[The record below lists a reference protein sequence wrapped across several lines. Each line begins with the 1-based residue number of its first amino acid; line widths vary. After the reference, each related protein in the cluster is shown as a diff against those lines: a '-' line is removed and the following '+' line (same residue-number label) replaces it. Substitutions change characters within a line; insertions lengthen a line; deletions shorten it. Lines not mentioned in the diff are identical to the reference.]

1 MVTIKRN
8 ANANNNLKRA
18 VANGSVN
25 NLFAGR
31 RFYHP
36 LNTLGWEAM
45 GRYAMLGNNSSF
57 IGFALVHNNGNK
69 RVIELIGAKR
79 GYGRPLM
86 NRIVK
91 NAKNNRKSNLFLAAA
106 NESANGGVKKL
117 LKFYSNMGF
126 KVSGPLQLGFTPMA
140 LKLRKGGLGSMRN
153 NNKN

>member
-8 ANANNNLKRA
+8 ANANNNLRRA

-25 NLFAGR
+25 NLFRGR
-31 RFYHP
+31 GFYNP
-36 LNTLGWEAM
+36 MNTIGWEAF

-57 IGFALVHNNGNK
+57 IGFALVQNNANK
-69 RVIELIGAKR
+69 RVIELIGARK

-91 NAKNNRKSNLFLAAA
+91 NAKNNGKSNLLLAAA
-106 NESANGGVKKL
+106 NESPGSVKKL

-126 KVSGPLQLGFTPMA
+126 KVSGPLQLGFTPMT